1 MRSLSVLV
9 CDDRPAC
16 LRELV
21 QRLRGTRG
29 LVLVDTPVSGD
40 EPVLQL
46 RRLQPRLVVVG
57 VTSGNLAPF
66 AVLRRQAE
74 AARFL
79 AVVEHDGLEAS
90 ARAAGA
96 DAVLAEARL
105 GAGLD
110 ETLRRLLGRD
120 WPGLES

>member
-9 CDDRPAC
+9 CDDRPAR

-21 QRLRGTRG
+21 RRLRGTRG
-29 LVLVDTPVSGD
+29 LVLVDTPASGE
-40 EPVLQL
+40 EPGRQM

-57 VTSGNLAPF
+57 ITARNLAPF
-66 AVLRRQAE
+66 ASLRRQAQ

-79 AVVEHDGLEAS
+79 AVVENDEVEAA

-96 DAVLAEARL
+96 DAVLLESRLDAE
-105 GAGLD
+105 LD
-110 ETLRRLLGRD
+110 GTLRRLLGKD
-120 WPGLES
+120 WPGLDG